1 VTARL
6 AHLVLAL
13 RIAYLLGAGLFLFD
27 VVLAF
32 GGPAIITSVFH
43 GSDDGT
49 LEILTSWIAVI
60 AFTFAAIGAVI
71 TIAATSDRAAPAPAP
86 EDADTVDPAL

>member
-1 VTARL
+1 MNARL

-13 RIAYLLGAGLFLFD
+13 RIAYLVGAGLFLFD

-32 GGPAIITSVFH
+32 GGPALVASVWH
-43 GSDDGT
+43 GANDGT
-49 LEILTSWIAVI
+49 LETLTSWIALI
-60 AFTFAAIGAVI
+60 AFTCAAIGAII
-71 TIAATSDRAAPAPAP
+71 TVAVTSSRAAPALAP

>member
-1 VTARL
+1 MTARL

-13 RIAYLLGAGLFLFD
+13 RIAYLVGAGLFLFD

-32 GGPAIITSVFH
+32 GGPAIIASVFH
-43 GSDDGT
+43 GSDEGG
-49 LEILTSWIAVI
+49 LETLTSWIAVI

-71 TIAATSDRAAPAPAP
+71 TVAATSDRSAPAPLA
-86 EDADTVDPAL
+86 EDADTVDPVL

>member
-1 VTARL
+1 MNSRL

-13 RIAYLLGAGLFLFD
+13 RIAYLVGAGLFLFD

-32 GGPAIITSVFH
+32 GGPAIVVSVFH

-49 LEILTSWIAVI
+49 LEVLTSWIALI
-60 AFTFAAIGAVI
+60 AFTFAAIGAII
-71 TIAATSDRAAPAPAP
+71 TIAATSDRSAPAPLA